1 MTIGQFSSQDPA
13 EPISEINTTPFVDVM
28 LVLLIIF
35 IVTAPLM
42 TQGLSLRLPEA
53 DAPTLPSDAPT
64 IRIDLNAEGEILMDG
79 VALDKGQ
86 EALRTTLADK
96 ARISP
101 TAQVQIRADG
111 ATPYA
116 RIAEVI
122 SLAQAEGLTQIALVT
137 ATPATP
143 STPST
148 SPAAPT
154 APTAS
159 SKTPTPGDA
168 RRDLTP
174 QSRPPR

>member
-53 DAPTLPSDAPT
+53 DAPTLSSDAPT
-64 IRIDLNAEGEILMDG
+64 IRIDLNAEGEILIDG
-79 VALDKGQ
+79 VAMDKGQ
-86 EALRTTLADK
+86 EALRTALAEK

-137 ATPATP
+137 ATPATR
-143 STPST
+143 ST